1 MPALDRYLEEMIEQ
15 QQQQQQQELDTEDI
29 RVDVHNSDDVAAA
42 AANDDDCA
50 TVPYDRRHSDGQCF
64 SHTGWVKNGAT
75 DSSP

>member
-64 SHTGWVKNGAT
+64 SHTGWAKNGAT